1 MIKHDMKKFQRG
13 GKYLVTGLIL
23 GLVTLNAQERIV
35 LDLDKVRDLALEN
48 NSQVK
53 LAEKAVQKSEQD
65 VVNARGNLLPSL
77 SGYAN
82 YQKSWELA
90 KFYFAGNYITVGS
103 ENAVQSGLTLT
114 QPLFLGG
121 AAWDGYQIS
130 KLGRSLVENQQES
143 TRTAVL
149 LDATGAYYGLLF
161 ANSVV
166 DVMQSTLATAEENLK
181 QVQEFLN
188 AGKASDFDV
197 LRAEVQVATI
207 QPQVISAKN
216 SARLAESRLRMV
228 IGVDQSTILETSEK
242 LMYAPSALLHQS
254 LEEVYQ
260 QALDRR
266 PEVQSLSFKKSM
278 AQKQLQIARSSRLP
292 SIMMQTA
299 YQYQGQRN
307 DFNFDNNDF
316 IKSFNTSLAFS
327 FPIFNGFQTRANVQK
342 AKIGLGEVDD
352 QQEALLRGIRMEVEG
367 AYFTMQEAE
376 EKVTAQT
383 KLVEQ
388 ATEAFRLASLRYQEG
403 ASTQLDVMNSE
414 LALSQAK
421 MTYQQ
426 SLLEYNLA
434 LAGLEKALNQL

>member
-1 MIKHDMKKFQRG
+1 
-13 GKYLVTGLIL
+13 
-23 GLVTLNAQERIV
+23 
-35 LDLDKVRDLALEN
+35 
-48 NSQVK
+48 
-53 LAEKAVQKSEQD
+53 
-65 VVNARGNLLPSL
+65 
-77 SGYAN
+77 
-82 YQKSWELA
+82 
-90 KFYFAGNYITVGS
+90 
-103 ENAVQSGLTLT
+103 
-114 QPLFLGG
+114 
-121 AAWDGYQIS
+121 
-130 KLGRSLVENQQES
+130 
-143 TRTAVL
+143 
-149 LDATGAYYGLLF
+149 
-161 ANSVV
+161 
-166 DVMQSTLATAEENLK
+166 MQSTLATAEENLK